1 MKAHAFLKGL
11 SDHLYKLKTSTGEE
25 IIEKKKQRQQ
35 SLKNGQISN
44 RSLFPFRYLMVLG
57 ITDCHLSRQ
66 SIDLLQVF
74 TLICLALLSL
84 TFFLQDTYEYLRE
97 NLTELDLSYCYM
109 GLYGL
114 EVR

>member
-11 SDHLYKLKTSTGEE
+11 SDHLYKLKSSSGEE

-66 SIDLLQVF
+66 SIDLLQVL
-74 TLICLALLSL
+74 TL
-84 TFFLQDTYEYLRE
+84 FVWHY
-97 NLTELDLSYCYM
+97 
-109 GLYGL
+109 
-114 EVR
+114 